1 MADTSLERCQW
12 EGLQICS
19 FEHMRDDTCP
29 ELKRSRESLLR
40 AWDALQKLRKIIEV
54 FALEPVR
61 RPSARSF
68 SEEGE
73 ILSESLVRILTGLNR
88 DLEGLLR
95 ATTAMRPYFG
105 ESTKDGKF
113 PHLLIQLNKALDVQV
128 RSAEEVRAVISQVR
142 HRDF

>member
-1 MADTSLERCQW
+1 MK
-12 EGLQICS
+12 
-19 FEHMRDDTCP
+19 DDTCP

-61 RPSARSF
+61 RPTARSF

-88 DLEGLLR
+88 DLDGLLR
-95 ATTAMRPYFG
+95 ATAAMKPYFG
-105 ESTKDGKF
+105 ENTKDGKF

-128 RSAEEVRAVISQVR
+128 RSAEQVRAVISLVR

>member
-1 MADTSLERCQW
+1 
-12 EGLQICS
+12 
-19 FEHMRDDTCP
+19 MRDDTCP

-40 AWDALQKLRKIIEV
+40 AWEALQKLRKIIEV
-54 FALEPVR
+54 FVREPVR

-68 SEEGE
+68 SEKEE

-88 DLEGLLR
+88 DLQGLLR
-95 ATTAMRPYFG
+95 ATAAMRPYFG
-105 ESTKDGKF
+105 GSTKDGKF

-128 RSAEEVRAVISQVR
+128 RSAGQVRAVISQVR

>member
-1 MADTSLERCQW
+1 
-12 EGLQICS
+12 
-19 FEHMRDDTCP
+19 
-29 ELKRSRESLLR
+29 LR
-40 AWDALQKLRKIIEV
+40 AWEALQKLRKIIEV

-61 RPSARSF
+61 RPAARSF

-95 ATTAMRPYFG
+95 ATAAMGPYFG
-105 ESTKDGKF
+105 ENPKDEKF
-113 PHLLIQLNKALDVQV
+113 PHLLPQLNKALDVQV
-128 RSAEEVRAVISQVR
+128 RSAEQVRAVISQVC